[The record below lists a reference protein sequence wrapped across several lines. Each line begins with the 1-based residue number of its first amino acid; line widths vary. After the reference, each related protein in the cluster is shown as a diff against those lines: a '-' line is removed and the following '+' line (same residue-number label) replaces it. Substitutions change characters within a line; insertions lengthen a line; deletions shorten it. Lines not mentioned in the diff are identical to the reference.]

1 MQASSRLLSR
11 RLGQPHITLLNRRR
25 YWTLPKQS
33 SVPYDA
39 PKVLSGRRNK
49 STETGNNKSGHI
61 EAGNDEG
68 IFFLDS
74 IFPLNLNFLLGGLP
88 LVNFD
93 KLLMRL
99 MQSLQNPD
107 IAAAEPEKI
116 AKRALQTALP
126 IEVTEILPRIKEGGA
141 FVKFVH
147 EPGQDLKEIEKSVRK
162 YLKENPIRPW
172 FNPSRR
178 VKTFLVNGRPW
189 IEDLY
194 RIPNPRVKVE
204 FVPPWPGQP
213 AEELSQET
221 LYSLFRRYGKLREI
235 TPQPTDS
242 KDLPKFAFLH
252 FNTVRH
258 AIRAKNC
265 MHGFILS
272 AHEGGGHSG
281 TMLKLSY
288 DQKLK
293 AHHMWDWLVNH
304 PRLVIPVFIAF
315 FGSLTVMVFDP

>member
-1 MQASSRLLSR
+1 MRASTRLLDRCLQHQS
-11 RLGQPHITLLNRRR
+11 ISLLNRRR
-25 YWTLPKQS
+25 YRTLPKQPIPRHDVS
-33 SVPYDA
+33 R
-39 PKVLSGRRNK
+39 VLGSRREK
-49 STETGNNKSGHI
+49 STDAGDNKSGHI

-74 IFPLNLNFLLGGLP
+74 IFPLNFNFLLGALP

-93 KLLMRL
+93 KILMRL
-99 MQSLQNPD
+99 MQGLQNPN
-107 IAAAEPEKI
+107 IAAAEPEKV
-116 AKRALQTALP
+116 AERALQTAIP
-126 IEVTEILPRIKEGGA
+126 IRVTEILPRVKEGGA

-147 EPGQDLKEIEKSVRK
+147 EPGQDVKDIEKSVRK

-172 FNPSRR
+172 FNPSRQ

-288 DQKLK
+288 DQKMK

-304 PRLVIPVFIAF
+304 PRLVIPVLIAF